1 MSNERGQRRM
11 KRSTRRGAMA
21 GGGAVAAGVL
31 GVACG
36 GAATS
41 PPEAKRT
48 QPVTLEAW
56 SRLSWFKGLADA
68 YNAGPGA
75 AELVTLNPTL
85 IGNPLDFQNKMIT
98 AAASAT
104 TPDFTTV
111 ELNITPGLNVQGIYA
126 DVSKDYA
133 RLKQKDQFPA
143 ALVRYGNQEGKVLQ
157 IPFWV
162 DASGLFFNRNL
173 LKGAGLP
180 ETGPKTWE
188 EMTQLAVRLT
198 RAPDT
203 WGVTIPYNG
212 SATWMFMPW
221 VYANGGR
228 LLSDDGK
235 QSLVNSEEA
244 AGAFTLWNDL
254 AQKRQVTPDGFR
266 TRATF
271 NANDLF
277 LQCKLAMYHSSVS
290 FLNTLKKDAPD
301 LIFGTA
307 TLPVGPRGKRTG
319 CSPGGDTMGLL
330 PSNKY
335 RAETWR
341 LMEWLISDEAQ
352 VEYIVQ
358 GRYGIPI
365 LSGQFENK
373 YFKDEPRFLP
383 FREAAQAATPT
394 WTTRFE
400 EIKAVMLPEYMAAVQ
415 GDKEPRAAQREMHEA
430 IQRELAKV

>member
-1 MSNERGQRRM
+1 LSRPPP
-11 KRSTRRGAMA
+11 A
-21 GGGAVAAGVL
+21 GGH
-31 GVACG
+31 
-36 GAATS
+36 
-41 PPEAKRT
+41 
-48 QPVTLEAW
+48 AW
-56 SRLSWFKGLADA
+56 TKGLADA
-68 YNAGPGA
+68 YNAGPGG
-75 AELVTLNPTL
+75 AELVTLNHTQV
-85 IGNPLDFQNKMIT
+85 GNPLDFQNKLIA
-98 AAASAT
+98 AAASNT
-104 TPDFTTV
+104 TPDFTIV
-111 ELNITPGLNVQGIYA
+111 ELNITPGLNVKGIYA
-126 DVSKDYA
+126 DVSKDFA

-143 ALVRYGNQEGKVLQ
+143 AMVRYGNQEGKVYQL
-157 IPFWV
+157 PFWV
-162 DASGLFFNRNL
+162 DASGLFYNRSL
-173 LKGAGLP
+173 LKNAGLP
-180 ETGPKTWE
+180 EQAPKTWE

-244 AGAFTLWNDL
+244 GGAFTLWNDL

-266 TRATF
+266 SRATF
-271 NANDLF
+271 NASELF
-277 LQCKLAMYHSSVS
+277 LQGKLAMYHSGVG
-290 FLNTLKKDAPD
+290 FLNTLKRDAPD
-301 LIFGTA
+301 LLFGTA
-307 TLPVGPRGKRTG
+307 TLPIGPRGKRTG

-400 EIKAVMLPEYMAAVQ
+400 EIKAVMLPEYMAALL
-415 GDKEPRAAQREMHEA
+415 GDKEPRAAQREMHEG
-430 IQRELAKV
+430 IQRELAKA

>member
-1 MSNERGQRRM
+1 MSAV
-11 KRSTRRGAMA
+11 SRRGMLNLSGGALAVA
-21 GGGAVAAGVL
+21 GGALA
-31 GVACG
+31 VACG
-36 GAATS
+36 GTAG

-48 QPVTLEAW
+48 QPVTLESW
-56 SRLSWFKGLADA
+56 SRLSWFAGLAEA
-68 YNAGPGA
+68 YNAGPGKA
-75 AELVTLNPTL
+75 DLVTLTSTVV
-85 IGNPLDFQNKMIT
+85 GNPLDFQNKLIA
-98 AAASAT
+98 AAASNT

-111 ELNITPGLNVQGIYA
+111 ELNITPGLNVKGIYA
-126 DVSKDYA
+126 DVSKDFA

-143 ALVRYGNQEGKVLQ
+143 ALVRYGAQEGKVYQ
-157 IPFWV
+157 MPFWV
-162 DASGLFFNRNL
+162 DASGLFFNRSL
-173 LKGAGLP
+173 LKNAGLP
-180 ETGPKTWE
+180 EQAPKTWD

-228 LLSDDGK
+228 LLSEDGK

-244 AGAFTLWNDL
+244 GGAFTLWNDL

-266 TRATF
+266 TRTTF
-271 NANDLF
+271 NANELF
-277 LQCKLAMYHSSVS
+277 LQGKLAMYHSGAG
-290 FLNTLKKDAPD
+290 FLNTLKKDSPD
-301 LIFGTA
+301 LLFGTA
-307 TLPVGPRGKRTG
+307 TLPIGPRGKRTG
-319 CSPGGDTMGLL
+319 CSPGGDTMGML

-358 GRYGIPI
+358 GRHGIPI

-400 EIKAVMLPEYMAAVQ
+400 EIKAVMLPEYMAALL
-415 GDKEPRAAQREMHEA
+415 GDKEPRAAQREMQEG
-430 IQRELAKV
+430 IQRELAKA

>member
-1 MSNERGQRRM
+1 MASGSGADRR
-11 KRSTRRGAMA
+11 TRRGIVRLA
-21 GGGAVAAGVL
+21 GAAGAAGAGAL
-31 GVACG
+31 AVACG
-36 GAATS
+36 GPAS

-48 QPVTLEAW
+48 QPVALEGW
-56 SRLSWFKGLADA
+56 SRHPWTKGLADA
-68 YNAGPGA
+68 YNAGPGG
-75 AELVTLNPTL
+75 AELVTLNHTQV
-85 IGNPLDFQNKMIT
+85 GNPLDFQNKLIA
-98 AAASAT
+98 AAASNT
-104 TPDFTTV
+104 TPDFTIV
-111 ELNITPGLNVQGIYA
+111 ELNITPGLNVKGIYA
-126 DVSKDYA
+126 DVSKDFA

-143 ALVRYGNQEGKVLQ
+143 AMVRYGNQEGKVYQL
-157 IPFWV
+157 PFWV
-162 DASGLFFNRNL
+162 DASGLFYNRSL
-173 LKGAGLP
+173 LKNAGLP
-180 ETGPKTWE
+180 EQAPKTWE

-244 AGAFTLWNDL
+244 GGAFTLWNDL

-266 TRATF
+266 SRATF
-271 NANDLF
+271 NASELF
-277 LQCKLAMYHSSVS
+277 LQGKLALYHSSVG
-290 FLNTLKKDAPD
+290 FLNTLKRDAPD
-301 LIFGTA
+301 LLFGTA
-307 TLPVGPRGKRTG
+307 TLPIGPRGKRTG

-400 EIKAVMLPEYMAAVQ
+400 EIKAVMLPEYMAALL
-415 GDKEPRAAQREMHEA
+415 GDKEPRAAQREMHEG
-430 IQRELAKV
+430 IQRELAKA